1 MRNAL
6 QEQLLKSGLTSEKK
20 LKEAAQAKHKKKK
33 QAGKGASETPSEES
47 IQAQQALVEKAQRD
61 RELAEKQKALMAE
74 RESASQ
80 IKQIIAHHKELRGN
94 GEIDY
99 NFSDGG
105 TIKKLVLT
113 TLLRERVIK
122 GHLVIVRT
130 ESGYELVPQ
139 AAAEKIQVRDER
151 VIVVWNKPGVEEIA
165 EDDPY
170 KDFPI
175 PDDLM
180 W

>member
-33 QAGKGASETPSEES
+33 QAGKGAAEAPSEES
-47 IQAQQALVEKAQRD
+47 ILAQQALAEKAQRD
-61 RELAEKQKALMAE
+61 RELAEKQKGLMAE
-74 RESASQ
+74 REAASQ
-80 IKQIIAHHKELRGN
+80 VKQIITHYKQSRGN
-94 GEIDY
+94 GDLDY

-105 TIKKLVLT
+105 VIKKLALT
-113 TLLRERVIK
+113 ALLRERVIK
-122 GHLVIVRT
+122 GQLVIVRT
-130 ESGYELVPQ
+130 EDGYELVPQ
-139 AAAEKIQVRDER
+139 AAAEKIQARDER
-151 VIVVWNKPGVEEIA
+151 VIVVWNKQGVEEIA